1 MAGNSEA
8 ILSHTTNQL
17 HFYKLIL
24 QNFTLDRNIMVHN
37 TTNISSKSGCGLINA
52 EALLGGDT
60 TSVHIKS
67 ITTDHNIT
75 NTVRGGGKGG
85 NERKCT
91 TNAESLDDSK
101 CRAARIVLRS
111 VLKQK
116 RAISASNL
124 LPFTDATSLLKTLL
138 PRCSIVFGPP

>member
-1 MAGNSEA
+1 MGGNSEA

-67 ITTDHNIT
+67 ITIDYNIT
-75 NTVRGGGKGG
+75 NTVRGGGGG
-85 NERKCT
+85 MNENVR
-91 TNAESLDDSK
+91 S
-101 CRAARIVLRS
+101 VLRS

-124 LPFTDATSLLKTLL
+124 LPLTDASSLLKTLL

>member
-1 MAGNSEA
+1 MGGNSEA

-52 EALLGGDT
+52 EALIGGDT
-60 TSVHIKS
+60 ASVHIKS
-67 ITTDHNIT
+67 KTTDHNIT
-75 NTVRGGGKGG
+75 N
-85 NERKCT
+85 
-91 TNAESLDDSK
+91 

-124 LPFTDATSLLKTLL
+124 LPLTDASSLLKTL
-138 PRCSIVFGPP
+138 

>member
-1 MAGNSEA
+1 MGGNSEA

-75 NTVRGGGKGG
+75 NRVRGREGGM
-85 NERKCT
+85 NENVR
-91 TNAESLDDSK
+91 S
-101 CRAARIVLRS
+101 VLRS

-124 LPFTDATSLLKTLL
+124 LPLTDASSLLKTLL

>member
-75 NTVRGGGKGG
+75 NTVRGG

-124 LPFTDATSLLKTLL
+124 LPLTDATSLLKTLL

>member
-52 EALLGGDT
+52 EALIGGDT

-67 ITTDHNIT
+67 ITTDHDIT
-75 NTVRGGGKGG
+75 NTVRGGGGGGGG

-101 CRAARIVLRS
+101 CRAA
-111 VLKQK
+111 
-116 RAISASNL
+116 
-124 LPFTDATSLLKTLL
+124 
-138 PRCSIVFGPP
+138 

>member
-1 MAGNSEA
+1 MVGNSEA

-75 NTVRGGGKGG
+75 NTVRGAAG

-91 TNAESLDDSK
+91 THAESLDDSK

-124 LPFTDATSLLKTLL
+124 LPLTDASSLLKTLL

>member
-1 MAGNSEA
+1 MGGNSEA

-67 ITTDHNIT
+67 ITTDHDIT
-75 NTVRGGGKGG
+75 NTVRGGGGG
-85 NERKCT
+85 GRGGGMNENVRPT
-91 TNAESLDDSK
+91 LNHWIIQNADQHDMINVKLCPKTET
-101 CRAARIVLRS
+101 
-111 VLKQK
+111 
-116 RAISASNL
+116 SNV
-124 LPFTDATSLLKTLL
+124 SE
-138 PRCSIVFGPP
+138 

>member
-1 MAGNSEA
+1 MGGNSEA

-52 EALLGGDT
+52 EALIGGDT
-60 TSVHIKS
+60 ASVHIKS
-67 ITTDHNIT
+67 KTTDHNIT
-75 NTVRGGGKGG
+75 NTERAAG

-124 LPFTDATSLLKTLL
+124 LPLTDASSLLKTLL
-138 PRCSIVFGPP
+138 PQCSIVFGPP

>member
-1 MAGNSEA
+1 MGGNSEV

-17 HFYKLIL
+17 HFYKLLL

-60 TSVHIKS
+60 ILVYIKT
-67 ITTDHNIT
+67 ITTDHDIT
-75 NTVRGGGKGG
+75 NTGGGGER

-91 TNAESLDDSK
+91 TNPESPDHLK
-101 CRAARIVLRS
+101 C
-111 VLKQK
+111 K
-116 RAISASNL
+116 SA
-124 LPFTDATSLLKTLL
+124 
-138 PRCSIVFGPP
+138 

>member
-1 MAGNSEA
+1 MGGNSEA

-75 NTVRGGGKGG
+75 NTVRGREGGM
-85 NERKCT
+85 NENVR
-91 TNAESLDDSK
+91 S
-101 CRAARIVLRS
+101 VLRS

-124 LPFTDATSLLKTLL
+124 LPLTDASSLLKTLL

>member
-37 TTNISSKSGCGLINA
+37 TTNISSKSECGLINA

-60 TSVHIKS
+60 TSVHTKS

-75 NTVRGGGKGG
+75 NTVRGGGGD
-85 NERKCT
+85 ERKCT

-124 LPFTDATSLLKTLL
+124 LPLTDASSLLKTVL

>member
-52 EALLGGDT
+52 EALIGGDT

-67 ITTDHNIT
+67 ITTDHDIT
-75 NTVRGGGKGG
+75 NTVRGGGGG
-85 NERKCT
+85 GGGGMNENVRPT
-91 TNAESLDDSK
+91 LNHWMIQNAEQHEQCYALS
-101 CRAARIVLRS
+101 
-111 VLKQK
+111 
-116 RAISASNL
+116 
-124 LPFTDATSLLKTLL
+124 
-138 PRCSIVFGPP
+138 

>member
-85 NERKCT
+85 GRGGMNENVRPT
-91 TNAESLDDSK
+91 LNHWMIQNAEQQEQCYALS
-101 CRAARIVLRS
+101 
-111 VLKQK
+111 
-116 RAISASNL
+116 
-124 LPFTDATSLLKTLL
+124 
-138 PRCSIVFGPP
+138 